1 MKTAVSIPDH
11 IYLAADRFAR
21 DRGLTR
27 SRLYAQALA
36 DFLTRDQGDEITQKL
51 NEIYGRVQAELP
63 PDLVEMQA
71 LSIDREAW

>member
-1 MKTAVSIPDH
+1 MKITVSIPDH

-27 SRLYAQALA
+27 SRLYAQAVA
-36 DFLTRDQGDEITQKL
+36 DFLARDQGDEITRKL
-51 NEIYGRVQAELP
+51 NEIYGQIQAELH

-71 LSIDREAW
+71 LSVTST